1 MKEIKEKILDKIKMG
16 QEISPFLFMW
26 QNLELVNNKIETLA
40 NELLEFF
47 NIPKVNL
54 MKLEDSWEKIKIS
67 EIKNFMKISDS
78 TTPYKIQIFL
88 IENFSRITI
97 QWSNS
102 CLKKFEEPW
111 IQNIYFITNNSES
124 GILETILSRV
134 QTINLWLQK
143 QNIKSEFHNNLLNES
158 IKKGNSKNLI
168 SYFFKSKIEKE
179 EYILFLNTLID
190 YSKNNLIF
198 INYLEEIFDDL
209 SMIQS
214 NNLLAKIT
222 VDKWI
227 LRIINE

>member
-158 IKKGNSKNLI
+158 IKEGNSKNLI